1 MKVKLNKKWEE
12 MNKIFK
18 DIENK
23 YDYDML
29 NDCYWII
36 RELFEMGNI
45 IDLDDVNY
53 YLDKY
58 IDEEDEIMLGP
69 INLCKKI
76 EDRDFVRRLF
86 NV

>member
-29 NDCYWII
+29 NDCYWSII
-36 RELFEMGNI
+36 
-45 IDLDDVNY
+45 
-53 YLDKY
+53 
-58 IDEEDEIMLGP
+58 
-69 INLCKKI
+69 
-76 EDRDFVRRLF
+76 
-86 NV
+86 